1 VRALGIVGALR
12 QLTPRVDLVEDVLVV
27 FDDVRHGVRTDRE
40 VTGGESFEPSSTRT
54 RPSLAGSPAWAWFM
68 VAIACRNAS
77 LRYASPTQFLREYRY
92 QYGEPPYRDARQLRG
107 TS

>member
-1 VRALGIVGALR
+1 
-12 QLTPRVDLVEDVLVV
+12 
-27 FDDVRHGVRTDRE
+27 
-40 VTGGESFEPSSTRT
+40 
-54 RPSLAGSPAWAWFM
+54 M

-77 LRYASPTQFLREYRY
+77 LRYANPTQFSPEYRY